1 MVVKDF
7 CASDGTGAT
16 EDFGASD
23 CAKATMVASDIKTTD
38 SIEPSDFIF
47 FSLTFFTF

>member
-7 CASDGTGAT
+7 CASDGTGAA
-16 EDFGASD
+16 EDMCASD
-23 CAKATMVASDIKTTD
+23 CAKAKVASDIKTTD